1 VQRTYL
7 ALAAAAVAAVAA
19 AAAASAAPGQSTLA
33 KPWQP
38 DTLTALPPGTPPPLP
53 EPVMTPASDNQ
64 APGIVA
70 LQVIPFNP

>member
-19 AAAASAAPGQSTLA
+19 AAASAAPSQPTLA

-38 DTLTALPPGTPPPLP
+38 ETLTALPLGTPPPLP
-53 EPVMTPASDNQ
+53 EPVMAPASDNQ
-64 APGIVA
+64 APRIVA
-70 LQVIPFNP
+70 LQVIPFTP